1 MACRPCDLAFLERIS
16 PRHILPLCKPVQRVN
31 ITGLQDSQQVQV
43 VQNLQMYGARL
54 MPMQVNTVEYQYQP
68 TPFNGTTEKQ
78 ESYKHWDLPERPA
91 RPPVPMRATL
101 PFTGLSHI
109 QMYTPGI

>member
-1 MACRPCDLAFLERIS
+1 
-16 PRHILPLCKPVQRVN
+16 
-31 ITGLQDSQQVQV
+31 
-43 VQNLQMYGARL
+43 
-54 MPMQVNTVEYQYQP
+54 MQVNTVEYQYQP

-101 PFTGLSHI
+101 PFTGLPHI
-109 QMYTPGI
+109 LKYTPGI

>member
-1 MACRPCDLAFLERIS
+1 
-16 PRHILPLCKPVQRVN
+16 
-31 ITGLQDSQQVQV
+31 
-43 VQNLQMYGARL
+43 
-54 MPMQVNTVEYQYQP
+54 MQVNTVEYQYQP

-101 PFTGLSHI
+101 PFTGLPH
-109 QMYTPGI
+109 MLRCTPGLCAYLLQPPAALCTFTMALKGGPKALLQVKYSW